1 MQTNTIVLFVSL
13 IEHKTTIFIMK
24 LNTKFQFKTTFRI
37 TLLLSLSTLMMLF
50 SSCENQKKSD
60 MTKQQLLAMVK
71 DVHNRVITLD
81 THCDIDVTNFTDSV
95 NYTQD
100 LKSQVTLP
108 KMKKGCLDVAWF
120 VVYTGQ
126 DSLSEI
132 GYQKPITM
140 RCQSLMR

>member
-1 MQTNTIVLFVSL
+1 MQTSTIVLFVSL

-60 MTKQQLLAMVK
+60 MTKQQLLAMAK

-95 NYTQD
+95 N
-100 LKSQVTLP
+100 
-108 KMKKGCLDVAWF
+108 
-120 VVYTGQ
+120 
-126 DSLSEI
+126 
-132 GYQKPITM
+132 
-140 RCQSLMR
+140 